1 VRRQARQQRAAR
13 SRSQLFCPPWGYDRM
28 DRVPERDPPMLPSQ
42 AAAPNLMIVED
53 RNSWDVTQ
61 AAVISENQNGGR

>member
-1 VRRQARQQRAAR
+1 
-13 SRSQLFCPPWGYDRM
+13 M